1 MQIRQNEE
9 ILLSVNMITYNHEKY
24 IAQALDSVLMQKV
37 DFKYEIVVGEDCSTD
52 GTRMILLEY
61 KEKYPHIFNL
71 ILHEK
76 NVGAAKNIQ
85 AVDRACRGEYIAA
98 LEGDDYW
105 TDPHKLQTQVDEMRK
120 YPDCHMSFHPAFEI
134 WEDKSR
140 KNEITGRQAKGNRV
154 FTTREIIKG
163 GGVFCPTASLVF
175 KRDVLDN
182 LPQWFYEA
190 PAGDFFTQ
198 IFGSLHGGALYIDRP
213 MSIYRRNTPGSWS
226 MSKINAANSLEKFRK
241 NTLTSFDNLDHY
253 LNNEFHD
260 IINIRRSKEYFKLAI
275 LYLQQNKFKE
285 CNDAITQSYRLANDK
300 SLKLST
306 CYYFRRFPR
315 FLQGIWKLKSFIKRY
330 TRID

>member
-52 GTRMILLEY
+52 RTRTILLEY
-61 KEKYPHIFNL
+61 KEKYPHIFTL

-76 NVGAAKNIQ
+76 NVGAAKNVQ
-85 AVDRACRGEYIAA
+85 AVDQACRGEYIAV

-105 TDPHKLQTQVDEMRK
+105 TDPNKLQTQVDEMRK
-120 YPDCHMSFHPAFEI
+120 YPDCHMSFHPALET
-134 WEDKSR
+134 WEDKSGES
-140 KNEITGRQAKGNRV
+140 EIARRQAKGNRV
-154 FTTREIIKG
+154 FTTHEIIRG
-163 GGVFCPTASLVF
+163 GGGLCPTASLVL
-175 KRDVLDN
+175 KKDVLEN

-190 PAGDFFTQ
+190 PAGDYFTQ

-213 MSIYRRNTPGSWS
+213 MSAYRRNVPGSWS
-226 MSKINAANSLEKFRK
+226 LV
-241 NTLTSFDNLDHY
+241 NTDVTRHEQFLKDLLASFDNLERY
-253 LNNEFHD
+253 LSKEFYDD
-260 IINIRRSKEYFKLAI
+260 INMRRSKVYLKLAI
-275 LYLQQNKFKE
+275 MYLQQNKFKE
-285 CNDAITQSYRLANDK
+285 CDDAITQSHRLANDK

-306 CYYFRRFPR
+306 CYYLRKFPR

>member
-52 GTRMILLEY
+52 RTRAILLEY
-61 KEKYPHIFNL
+61 QEKYPHIFNL

-76 NVGAAKNIQ
+76 NVGAAKNVQ
-85 AVDRACRGEYIAA
+85 AVDQACRGEYIAA

-105 TDPHKLQTQVDEMRK
+105 TDPYKLQTQVDEMRK
-120 YPDCHMSFHPAFEI
+120 YPDCHMSFHPALEI

-140 KNEITGRQAKGNRV
+140 ESEIAHRPAKGNRV
-154 FTTREIIKG
+154 FTPHEIIRG
-163 GGVFCPTASLVF
+163 GGGLCPTASLVF
-175 KRDVLDN
+175 KRDVLEN

-190 PAGDFFTQ
+190 PAGDYFTQ

-213 MSIYRRNTPGSWS
+213 MSAYRRNVPGSWS
-226 MSKINAANSLEKFRK
+226 AANTDMDRHEQFLKS
-241 NTLTSFDNLDHY
+241 TLVSYDNLERF
-253 LNNEFHD
+253 LGNEFHD
-260 IINIRRSKEYFKLAI
+260 DINLRRSKAYLKLAVM
-275 LYLQQNKFKE
+275 YLKQNRFKE
-285 CNDAITQSYRLANDK
+285 CKEVITQSWHLSNEK

-306 CYYFRRFPR
+306 CYYFRKVPR
-315 FLQGIWKLKSFIKRY
+315 LLQGVWIFYSFIKKN
-330 TRID
+330 TRIG